1 MLYHV
6 KNIGDARSLAIHP
19 VSTTHSQLMAEDQ
32 IAARVSDRYVRLSIS
47 IEHIDDIIADLD

>member
-1 MLYHV
+1 
-6 KNIGDARSLAIHP
+6 LAIHP

-47 IEHIDDIIADLD
+47 IEHTDDIIADLD